1 MKNEIKTELIKR
13 FMKENKVSRSK
24 FYMMCKINFE
34 TYQKKMNNNFDFGI
48 RALFRIAKVLGVE
61 VFELFCWEWR

>member
-13 FMKENKVSRSK
+13 FMEENELSK
-24 FYMMCKINFE
+24 SEFCAMCKINLE
-34 TYQKKMNNNFDFGI
+34 TYRKIMSNDFDFSI

-61 VFELFCWEWR
+61 VFEMFC